1 MNDFVFYSPFAAF
14 GREVFGITHSATSE
28 EAGKEAA
35 SQTIDRLQEFFVSMG
50 MPRSLNDFGL
60 DESSIDRLLD
70 GLEKSK
76 GRIFGAFKPLGR
88 EDARAIYQSAF
99 KN

>member
-14 GREVFGITHSATSE
+14 GRDVFGLTHSATSK
-28 EAGKEAA
+28 EAVKEAA